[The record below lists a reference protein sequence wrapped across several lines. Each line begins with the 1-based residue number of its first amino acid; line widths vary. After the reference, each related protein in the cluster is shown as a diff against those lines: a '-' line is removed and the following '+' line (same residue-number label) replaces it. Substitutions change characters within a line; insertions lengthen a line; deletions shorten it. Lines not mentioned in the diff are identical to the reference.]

1 MGVERA
7 VTRWYLQRQTIL
19 NEIVQLEQQMAE
31 LQQQE
36 ALVKQTV
43 AEETQVTLA
52 EAAHEANDTSVQVTE
67 TTAFER
73 NGEMT
78 EVTEI
83 VQDSEI
89 TVAFVEQSMAEIMNL
104 SMSLRRVSLSIKRI
118 MSASVPAPSP
128 QMTELLKQL
137 QQVHAKLLQLG
148 PCPRPMMG

>member
-19 NEIVQLEQQMAE
+19 NEIDQLEQQMAE
-31 LQQQE
+31 LQRRE
-36 ALVKQTV
+36 ALVQQTF
-43 AEETQVTLA
+43 AEETQLTLA
-52 EAAHEANDTSVQVTE
+52 EAAHSVQLAE

-89 TVAFVEQSMAEIMNL
+89 TVTLVEQSMAEIMNL
-104 SMSLRRVSLSIKRI
+104 SMSLRRVSLSIKRM
-118 MSASVPAPSP
+118 MSASAPALSP

-137 QQVHAKLLQLG
+137 QQVHTKLLQLG